1 MKKVKIAEQRNT
13 DPMKYSSSSKK
24 LEQIRSGKGLK
35 RQTTMKQSKDI
46 VIEKGGVKITEKV
59 IQEKFEE
66 TAVLRKKRNYVMY
79 ESKLG
84 TEKNREILKIEAPK
98 QKPKIIKIRPRQEEK
113 IITQKKRKDYL
124 DNYQYLETKIL
135 RKPKKKILVEHIRFG
150 DILDTTDKTYDTKT
164 YQSQIFNKG
173 RNRSR
178 IQMDEPEMLSKTF
191 YTNLRGNK
199 NKQEKSVP
207 KKSASARNVNTP
219 HQTKYSTSTAVVN
232 RRTTTNINDN
242 PYNTINN
249 TINNPRSRNRQQIKS
264 DVITHQIMNKRNAPK
279 NQIIQPKINYQNM
292 IQPKNNYQNY
302 QINTYNPRNRQIRD
316 QPKKE
321 GKNSIKTITKVT
333 VQKRDNSS
341 KKNDSGRRI
350 EQFSTITITRNA
362 KDDKKKDYSREKTP
376 KKRIETKIIQTK
388 IIKKDEIKPKRK
400 SENLIE
406 TKGEKV
412 IKRRSEN
419 YIENKEEKR
428 PKKII
433 GKLDI
438 DENEEKRLKKK
449 FERFDDD
456 DDNDEKKH
464 KKTITEIQVER
475 IDKKDENLDEP
486 LNIFEIRK
494 SIRKMYKNKH

>member
-1 MKKVKIAEQRNT
+1 MKKTKTIQQRNT
-13 DPMKYSSSSKK
+13 EPIKYSLSSKK
-24 LEQIRSGKGLK
+24 LEQIRSGGGLE
-35 RQTTMKQSKDI
+35 RQTTSKQSKDI

-59 IQEKFEE
+59 VQEKFEE

-98 QKPKIIKIRPRQEEK
+98 QKTKIIKIRPRKEEK
-113 IITQKKRKDYL
+113 IITQKKRKEYL
-124 DNYQYLETKIL
+124 DNYQYLETKML

-150 DILDTTDKTYDTKT
+150 DILDTTYDTKT

-173 RNRSR
+173 RKRPR
-178 IQMDEPEMLSKTF
+178 IEMDESEILSKTF

-199 NKQEKSVP
+199 NKKERSVP
-207 KKSASARNVNTP
+207 KKSASTRSVKTP

-232 RRTTTNINDN
+232 RRTTTNIINN

-249 TINNPRSRNRQQIKS
+249 TINNPRNRQQIKS
-264 DVITHQIMNKRNAPK
+264 DVITHQIMKKRNTPK
-279 NQIIQPKINYQNM
+279 NQIIQQKINYQNI
-292 IQPKNNYQNY
+292 IQPNNQNY
-302 QINTYNPRNRQIRD
+302 QINTYNPRNRQIKD
-316 QPKKE
+316 QPKKDE
-321 GKNSIKTITKVT
+321 KNSIKTITKVT
-333 VQKRDNSS
+333 VQKGDNNL
-341 KKNDSGRRI
+341 KKNNSGRRI
-350 EQFSTITITRNA
+350 EQFSTITISRNA
-362 KDDKKKDYSREKTP
+362 KDDKKKEYSREKTP

-388 IIKKDEIKPKRK
+388 IIKKEEIKPKRK
-400 SENLIE
+400 SENLIDS
-406 TKGEKV
+406 KREKI
-412 IKRRSEN
+412 IKIRSEN
-419 YIENKEEKR
+419 FIEKKEEKR
-428 PKKII
+428 PNKII

-449 FERFDDD
+449 FERFNDDD

-475 IDKKDENLDEP
+475 IENKEENLDNP
-486 LNIFEIRK
+486 LNFLEIRK

>member
-1 MKKVKIAEQRNT
+1 MKKTKTIQQRNT
-13 DPMKYSSSSKK
+13 EPIKYSLSSKK
-24 LEQIRSGKGLK
+24 LEQIRSGGGLE
-35 RQTTMKQSKDI
+35 RQTTSKQSKDI

-59 IQEKFEE
+59 VQEKFEE

-98 QKPKIIKIRPRQEEK
+98 QKTKIIKIRPRKEEK
-113 IITQKKRKDYL
+113 IITQKKRKEYL
-124 DNYQYLETKIL
+124 DNYQYLETKML

-150 DILDTTDKTYDTKT
+150 DILDTTYDTKT

-173 RNRSR
+173 RQRPR
-178 IQMDEPEMLSKTF
+178 IEMDESEILSKTF

-199 NKQEKSVP
+199 NKKERSVP
-207 KKSASARNVNTP
+207 KKSASTRSVKTP

-232 RRTTTNINDN
+232 RRTTTNIINN

-249 TINNPRSRNRQQIKS
+249 TINNPRNRQQIKS
-264 DVITHQIMNKRNAPK
+264 DVITHQIMKKRNTPK
-279 NQIIQPKINYQNM
+279 NQIIQQKINYQNT
-292 IQPKNNYQNY
+292 IQPNNKNY
-302 QINTYNPRNRQIRD
+302 QINTYNPRNRQIKD
-316 QPKKE
+316 QPKKG
-321 GKNSIKTITKVT
+321 GKNSIKTITKVV
-333 VQKRDNSS
+333 VQKGDNSL
-341 KKNDSGRRI
+341 KKNNSGRRI
-350 EQFSTITITRNA
+350 DQFSTITISRNV
-362 KDDKKKDYSREKTP
+362 KDDNKKEYSREKTP

-388 IIKKDEIKPKRK
+388 IIKKEEIKPKRK
-400 SENLIE
+400 SENLID
-406 TKGEKV
+406 TKGEKI

-419 YIENKEEKR
+419 FIEKKEEKR
-428 PKKII
+428 PNKII

-449 FERFDDD
+449 FERFNDDD
-456 DDNDEKKH
+456 DDNEEKKH

-475 IDKKDENLDEP
+475 IENKEENLDNP
-486 LNIFEIRK
+486 LNFLEIRK